1 MENISGISFS
11 NNSKTISID
20 TTWNFINNGDSL
32 TESISSLTAYC
43 AGFTTKALTL
53 SSSFADLSN
62 YVYSS
67 LSSSSITS
75 LSSSLSSQSSSITS
89 LSSSISSQSS
99 SITSLSSTLVNLSS
113 TLNSSSSSIT
123 IGSLLVNSQ
132 ITLNQISEKIYNS
145 GTLTGTTLSLDWSN
159 GASFYATPFNSTN
172 LSCTIANIPTT
183 KTYCTYNFSVILDTS
198 TYKVYVS
205 SLSVNGTLVTL
216 TYVGGSSSVNVSSA
230 SFVLQNFVVFFTS
243 SNSSPWKCLT
253 YVNSCS

>member
-67 LSSSSITS
+67 LS
-75 LSSSLSSQSSSITS
+75 SSSITS